1 MQDILRIFESTEKV
15 KQEGDSPLRVMTKE
29 FFGEIARQLA
39 VSRVSKAQHRSQ
51 APLISNTHPMMW
63 QSSFPSNISLP
74 TDNTGDIFGYRCH
87 ICSKCLMMVHLPVF
101 YPPSQ
106 QYGAIIE
113 YRHCCD
119 PGLIARNQNLDEN
132 DKETRLKI
140 MREYQPQYLKNV
152 VNPWSGGDASIAGIE
167 LSSSLSTTPLPN
179 DQIKIL
185 HPKDPRRSVT
195 FHYSNEKIVELQAD
209 VGVGNPD
216 HWSVRVLRKG
226 RAKLAHNEVQEFLNL
241 VKNAT
246 FGIFNLYTPKT
257 DRNHE
262 YQKHHVSGT
271 QKEESP
277 TRCYFMYIIRNE

>member
-1 MQDILRIFESTEKV
+1 M
-15 KQEGDSPLRVMTKE
+15 
-29 FFGEIARQLA
+29 
-39 VSRVSKAQHRSQ
+39 
-51 APLISNTHPMMW
+51 HPMMW
-63 QSSFPSNISLP
+63 QSPFVPNILIP
-74 TDNTGDIFGYRCH
+74 TGNTSDIFGYRCH

-152 VNPWSGGDASIAGIE
+152 VNPCSGGDASIAGIE

-195 FHYSNEKIVELQAD
+195 FHYSKEKHVELQPT
-209 VGVGNPD
+209 GNPE

-226 RAKLAHNEVQEFLNL
+226 RANLADNELQEFLDL

-246 FGIFNLYTPKT
+246 FGIFNIYTQKT
-257 DRNHE
+257 DGNHE
-262 YQKHHVSGT
+262 YQEHHLSGT
-271 QKEESP
+271 QKQDSL